1 MFRVGLR
8 LHLPRLETG
17 NNPPNL
23 ESGCTSTLPNVT
35 IGVSISSKTN
45 FPLYHN
51 YFFTTRRPQL
61 KQQFLS

>member
-23 ESGCTSTLPNVT
+23 ESGYTSTLPNVT
-35 IGVSISSKTN
+35 RRYLNSFRGEPAISE
-45 FPLYHN
+45 LD
-51 YFFTTRRPQL
+51 
-61 KQQFLS
+61 